1 MLFLDVKWC
10 KQEYIYWS
18 DIQQNSPEFSK
29 YCAFIAYVKGRV
41 CLFIVTCFFLFYS
54 RSCQKS
60 ILIEKNSLSCFR
72 CLFFTVCYIQ
82 CIIYYNESSDIFPI
96 LFQVREFGVIYV
108 MLCAIWYHLHNLKNV
123 KMTHVVVLLLVV
135 FFNCRNGTKSRNT
148 SHMEFIRGR
157 SKSTSPGEGGRGFP
171 KMVTNGDIGGR
182 RVCSNGDVTTVFV
195 QH

>member
-135 FFNCRNGTKSRNT
+135 FFTFFQLQKWYQIAQYITYGVHKGSFKKYVT
-148 SHMEFIRGR
+148 RG
-157 SKSTSPGEGGRGFP
+157 GGKGVP
-171 KMVTNGDIGGR
+171 
-182 RVCSNGDVTTVFV
+182 
-195 QH
+195 